1 MFAIY
6 KRELAAYFNT
16 PIGYIFC
23 AVFLTL
29 AGAAFSYTT
38 LFSMSADV
46 TSYFTYL
53 TLRKDIFG
61 NDRMIKGIKV

>member
-23 AVFLTL
+23 AVFLESHL
-29 AGAAFSYTT
+29 
-38 LFSMSADV
+38 L
-46 TSYFTYL
+46 
-53 TLRKDIFG
+53 
-61 NDRMIKGIKV
+61 